1 MLTEREARTPLITP
15 CVEGTLTPHY
25 IDTIIDRVG
34 AGDAFAAGLIHAL
47 TSDDLNAP
55 ASALQFATAA
65 AVLAHSFEGDANL
78 ASRPEIQDLTQNRSP
93 GRVRR

>member
-1 MLTEREARTPLITP
+1 MLTP
-15 CVEGTLTPHY
+15 Y
-25 IDTIIDRVG
+25 FIDTIVDRVG

-47 TSDDLNAP
+47 TSDDLHDP
-55 ASALQFATAA
+55 ANALQFATAA

-78 ASRPEIQDLTQNRSP
+78 ASRREIEDLAQNRSL